1 LDGQLNEAF
10 ERIETLQ
17 DEVNELR
24 ELNDML
30 SADKEQLDIAY

>member
-10 ERIETLQ
+10 ERIENLQ
-17 DEVNELR
+17 EEVNELR
-24 ELNDML
+24 ELNEML